1 MPAVWVLPMTRINLT
16 VGLICFAHIVGM
28 IPFAVYPT
36 LIPTLQLEWAATNT
50 EIGWVAGI
58 YFGGYLLGVTLLV
71 PLTDRIDAR
80 LIYLLAMVLTMLAPL
95 GFAFLNSGVASASA
109 WRFLQGV
116 GLAGTYM
123 PGLKALVDAVPD
135 RLQSRTVAV
144 YTMCFGVGVAVSFLV
159 AGFLESHLSWQLN
172 FAASSMGA
180 LLAFGIAFLYL
191 PSSASLRSSAKI
203 RLLPDF
209 KPVFRNRK
217 AIGFSIAYSVHNM
230 ELFVFRSWAVSF
242 LVFAMAGRESSDIG
256 SHWNPA
262 IIIACATLVAQPF
275 SVIVNEIAGRI
286 NRIKVIVAVMG
297 LAAIT
302 GIALGFSSQMSML
315 IIVVLVGLYAILSIS
330 DSASITSAVVASA
343 KANVRGT
350 TMAVHTLIGFV
361 GAFIGP
367 IIFGIVLDLAGG
379 SHNAAAWGTAFLV
392 MAVLILIGP
401 AAMLRM
407 SKA

>member
-256 SHWNPA
+256 SHWSPA

-379 SHNAAAWGTAFLV
+379 SHNTAAWGTAFLV

>member
-275 SVIVNEIAGRI
+275 SVIVNELAGRI

-297 LAAIT
+297 LAAVT
-302 GIALGFSSQMSML
+302 GVALGFSSQMSML

-379 SHNAAAWGTAFLV
+379 SHNTAAWGTAFLV